1 MLKTRDGPWKIQTFG
16 GFVFEANSWC
26 QSRKDCRNTKH
37 SPQLF
42 EIPEFVRIRRVCG
55 VFWDGVDSSFS
66 YTSKVTKQKRV
77 YRYWRCLPGRKA
89 IFLIDAFRTFA
100 SSVSGCIGFCLVL
113 ACQEENLHPRCQSTY
128 WVYKLQETSRNDES
142 MFYHVSSDVLCCV
155 SLCELQADWCRSR
168 SRVWETACQGNV
180 FKNQD
185 WKSRDTWWYA
195 YTFARHAFPDKEIKR
210 MIKYE
215 LECIGFG
222 TILTVWY
229 SLIGDCSSFWICSL
243 SFQGARFLKSSK
255 KTSRFWCTFE
265 AGTRRVFEALRLE
278 KRAFGCKRRFEIC
291 WFADLLYFHPF
302 HLQ

>member
-100 SSVSGCIGFCLVL
+100 SSVSGCIGFALFLHARKRIFIPGANQLIEFTNYKKIKKRRINVL
-113 ACQEENLHPRCQSTY
+113 SCFLRC
-128 WVYKLQETSRNDES
+128 V
-142 MFYHVSSDVLCCV
+142 M
-155 SLCELQADWCRSR
+155 LCES
-168 SRVWETACQGNV
+168 VWVAGWLVQ
-180 FKNQD
+180 
-185 WKSRDTWWYA
+185 KSKQSLRDCLP
-195 YTFARHAFPDKEIKR
+195 RQCVQE
-210 MIKYE
+210 
-215 LECIGFG
+215 
-222 TILTVWY
+222 
-229 SLIGDCSSFWICSL
+229 S
-243 SFQGARFLKSSK
+243 
-255 KTSRFWCTFE
+255 
-265 AGTRRVFEALRLE
+265 RLE
-278 KRAFGCKRRFEIC
+278 K
-291 WFADLLYFHPF
+291 
-302 HLQ
+302 

>member
-100 SSVSGCIGFCLVL
+100 SSVSGCIGFALF
-113 ACQEENLHPRCQSTY
+113 LHARKRIFIPGANQLIEFTN
-128 WVYKLQETSRNDES
+128 YKKHQETTNQCFI
-142 MFYHVSSDVLCCV
+142 MFPPMCYAVWVCV
-155 SLCELQADWCRSR
+155 SCRLTGAEVEAEFERLLAKAMCSR
-168 SRVWETACQGNV
+168 IKTGKVGIHDDTHIRL
-180 FKNQD
+180 
-185 WKSRDTWWYA
+185 RDMHFQTKKLNAWSNMSLNALDLGLFWQ
-195 YTFARHAFPDKEIKR
+195 FD
-210 MIKYE
+210 
-215 LECIGFG
+215 
-222 TILTVWY
+222 TVWSAIAVPFGY
-229 SLIGDCSSFWICSL
+229 AHSL
-243 SFQGARFLKSSK
+243 SKVRASWNHRKKPRVSDAHLKPGHEG
-255 KTSRFWCTFE
+255 FC
-265 AGTRRVFEALRLE
+265 LE